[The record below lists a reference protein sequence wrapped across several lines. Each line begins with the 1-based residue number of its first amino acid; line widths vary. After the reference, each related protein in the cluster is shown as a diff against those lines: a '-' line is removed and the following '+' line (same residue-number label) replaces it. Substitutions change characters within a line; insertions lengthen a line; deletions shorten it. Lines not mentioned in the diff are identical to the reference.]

1 MCPVGV
7 DSGGERSYVGTAAQA
22 ARKTPKRTVTMTS
35 ANKMTIGEQEKENF
49 VHLRLNYGDN
59 FPENF
64 TGIAEYPNG
73 EKEWYKNGLRHRED
87 GPAVEDING
96 YKAWYKEGKIHR
108 LDGPAV
114 EGRDGHK
121 EWCLE
126 GKCHRLD
133 GPACEWA
140 DGTKEWYL
148 NGKRYSEEDWK
159 VKVQELKEP
168 KMETLKVKSTSEIPK
183 NFTGVVEYP
192 NGGKV
197 WYKEGKLHREDGPAK
212 EYPNGHKEW
221 WFEGKR
227 HRTDGPAVEY
237 SDGEKHWYKEG
248 KLHREGGPA
257 IERVNGTKHWYKED
271 KLHREDG
278 PAKEYAD
285 GTKYWFK
292 EGYQYFEEE
301 WKVKVQELKEPK
313 TKVLKLKNHE
323 SPPQNF
329 TGIVEHRLATKIWY
343 KQGKWHREDGP
354 AKTWADG
361 DGEWWVEGKLH
372 REDGPACEYANGDKN
387 WYLEGREYSEKDW
400 NAKIQELKEPKMKTI
415 KVKSFSEI
423 PKNFTGIVE
432 RPDGSKYWYKNG
444 MYNREDGPAIE
455 YSDGGVW
462 WYLEGQEY
470 SEEEFNE
477 KITKAAVKKIEP
489 IILKLDWD
497 TPVPFLHTG
506 IAEFPNGT
514 KFWYKD
520 GNLHREDGPAKEYS
534 SGRKHWWLDGK
545 EYSEE
550 EFSRVTT
557 KRAPLTVSP
566 VVVKS
571 EPTTASEPEKQEP
584 TTTKETPEM
593 TSMDKAKAIILSD
606 ASIVAQRVAVEQVAK
621 QIQNMIIG
629 LLVSKQKGRQKTA
642 MKTQLEEFFSSKAGS
657 ATIKFIAGLA
667 LPRVAEYAAKY
678 GLLKPQHLVVVET
691 LATELRIQGE
701 TDAALEVM
709 EALSPLVSM
718 LTSGLT
724 AQFES
729 MMNSFAEAPAE
740 NLRIDVG
747 GNQNQ
752 SSQDHEMESGFVSQK
767 VATG

>member
-1 MCPVGV
+1 LCPVGV

-49 VHLRLNYGDN
+49 VHLRLKYGGN
-59 FPENF
+59 FPINF
-64 TGIAEYPNG
+64 TGVIEYPDGN
-73 EKEWYKNGLRHRED
+73 KWWYKNGKQHRED
-87 GPAVEDING
+87 GPAVEYSNG
-96 YKAWYKEGKIHR
+96 EKH
-108 LDGPAV
+108 
-114 EGRDGHK
+114 
-121 EWCLE
+121 
-126 GKCHRLD
+126 
-133 GPACEWA
+133 
-140 DGTKEWYL
+140 WYL
-148 NGKRYSEEDWK
+148 KNQKYSEQDWK

-183 NFTGVVEYP
+183 NYTGVVEYP
-192 NGGKV
+192 NGTKQ
-197 WYKEGKLHREDGPAK
+197 WWAEGKPHRE
-212 EYPNGHKEW
+212 
-221 WFEGKR
+221 
-227 HRTDGPAVEY
+227 DGPAVEY

-292 EGYQYFEEE
+292 EGYQYSEEE

-329 TGIVEHRLATKIWY
+329 TGIVEHSLATKIWY

-354 AKTWADG
+354 AIEYSNGDKEWFKEGKRHRLDG
-361 DGEWWVEGKLH
+361 PAVERSNRDKEWWLEAESYTEHNWKLKVQELKESKMEVLKLKKNDVLPNKFTGIVEYSNGDKEWFKEGKCHRLDGPAIEQSDGTKYWYLEGKRHREDGPAVEFSNGTKAWYKNGDRH
-372 REDGPACEYANGDKN
+372 REDGPACEYA
-387 WYLEGREYSEKDW
+387 
-400 NAKIQELKEPKMKTI
+400 
-415 KVKSFSEI
+415 
-423 PKNFTGIVE
+423 
-432 RPDGSKYWYKNG
+432 
-444 MYNREDGPAIE
+444 
-455 YSDGGVW
+455 DGGVW